1 MTFVSPSISET
12 HSLKGSEILV
22 HSLLERA
29 ENDMAMGTSSLHCLK
44 LDPLVRSRAANHLIP
59 TSKMKV
65 RTILYLF
72 RYLSYVLSF
81 TRTFFTS
88 FLSHRVVL

>member
-1 MTFVSPSISET
+1 MNFVSPFISGA
-12 HSLKGSEILV
+12 HYLKGSEILV
-22 HSLLERA
+22 HSLLDRA

-44 LDPLVRSRAANHLIP
+44 LDPVVRSRAANHLIP

-65 RTILYLF
+65 RAM
-72 RYLSYVLSF
+72 RYLSQYRSYVLSF

-88 FLSHRVVL
+88 FLSLRVVL